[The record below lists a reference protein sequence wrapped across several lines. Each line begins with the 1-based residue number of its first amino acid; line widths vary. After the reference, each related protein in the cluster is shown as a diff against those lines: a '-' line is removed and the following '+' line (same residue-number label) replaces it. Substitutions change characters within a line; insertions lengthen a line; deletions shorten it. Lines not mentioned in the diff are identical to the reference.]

1 MQTLLWAF
9 RNITKEILKVG
20 IAAYDT
26 VADTIA
32 QTTEGAKDLMAEA
45 RAKVNA
51 GSTHAA
57 SASGSTGSE
66 STGGVPSARELAA
79 RVSGMSS

>member
-45 RAKVNA
+45 RAEVNA
-51 GSTHAA
+51 GSTDAT
-57 SASGSTGSE
+57 SATGATGLE
-66 STGGVPSARELAA
+66 SAGGVPSARELAA
-79 RVSGMSS
+79 RVSGMS

>member
-26 VADTIA
+26 VADTVA
-32 QTTEGAKDLMAEA
+32 QTTEGAKDLIAEA
-45 RAKVNA
+45 RAEV
-51 GSTHAA
+51 
-57 SASGSTGSE
+57 SASSTQSPSSSGSNGPE
-66 STGGVPSARELAA
+66 SSGVVPSARELAA
-79 RVSGMSS
+79 RVSGMP